1 MTFSAFYNKR
11 RNVIL
16 YGIIGVSAMV
26 VDVVFFLLFFN
37 VLLIPPTIATVLSV
51 SVAMVYAFSLNAIH
65 NFKTKDLLRSRF
77 ASYAVVSMLGMLASA
92 VIIKWL
98 TVIDLDPNIAKVISL
113 PPIVILQYIL
123 NKTFAF
129 KETVVLKTK

>member
-1 MTFSAFYNKR
+1 MTFSEFYHKR

-26 VDVVFFLLFFN
+26 VDVAFFMVFFN
-37 VLLIPPTIATVLSV
+37 VFLIPPAIATVLSV

-65 NFKTKDLLRSRF
+65 NFRTKDFIKSRF
-77 ASYAVVSMLGMLASA
+77 ASYAVVSTLGMLASA
-92 VIIKWL
+92 VIIEVL
-98 TVIDLDPNIAKVISL
+98 VNFDVSANIAKIVSL
-113 PPIVILQYIL
+113 PPIVILQYLL

-129 KETVVLKTK
+129 KETVV